1 MIGRPLR
8 IDWRENDTP
17 EALKE
22 AYQSQRDVSIR
33 ARVHLLWLVRSGW
46 QIKAAAEAVGVH
58 YRSAQRWVEWYR
70 DGGLNEVVSRKMG
83 GVGQPRFLSESQER
97 RLVVEVGSGRFRT
110 AGEIADW
117 VESEYGVR
125 FRGNSIYSVLERL
138 GCSPKVPR
146 PRHDKADLDAQ
157 GRWKKGGLAVPFGE
171 RELVRER

>member
-1 MIGRPLR
+1 MARERHPGGFERGLPVPERRQYSRPSAFAVAGTQRMADQSGGRGCGSPL
-8 IDWRENDTP
+8 P
-17 EALKE
+17 
-22 AYQSQRDVSIR
+22 QRSER
-33 ARVHLLWLVRSGW
+33 
-46 QIKAAAEAVGVH
+46 
-58 YRSAQRWVEWYR
+58 EWYR

-157 GRWKKGGLAVPFGE
+157 RRWKKGGLAVPFGE

>member
-1 MIGRPLR
+1 
-8 IDWRENDTP
+8 
-17 EALKE
+17 
-22 AYQSQRDVSIR
+22 
-33 ARVHLLWLVRSGW
+33 
-46 QIKAAAEAVGVH
+46 
-58 YRSAQRWVEWYR
+58 
-70 DGGLNEVVSRKMG
+70 MG

-157 GRWKKGGLAVPFGE
+157 RRWKKGGLAVPFGE

>member
-8 IDWRENDTP
+8 IHWHDNDTP
-17 EALKE
+17 ETLKE
-22 AYQSQRDVSIR
+22 SYQSQTDISVRT
-33 ARVHLLWLVRSGW
+33 RVHLLCGW
-46 QIKAAAEAVGVH
+46 QIKAASEAVGVH

-97 RLVVEVGSGRFRT
+97 RLVGEIGSGRFRT

-125 FRGNSIYSVLERL
+125 FKGNSIYSVLERL

-146 PRHDKADLDAQ
+146 PRHEKADLDAQ
-157 GRWKKGGLAVPFGE
+157 RRWKKGGLSVPFGE
-171 RELVRER
+171 RESVRER